1 MTSLERNEFFKRMAV
16 SADMAWKISALDE
29 VEVVQVVNFLR
40 TLTFTTE

>member
-1 MTSLERNEFFKRMAV
+1 MAV